1 MKNVLLILAAFVAT
15 AGSAQ
20 ELSVNILEVWQGTLG
35 NPDDVYVME
44 VTNIEPN
51 MKAWDEHGGDPADM
65 EYTMVASYSDY
76 LLHTWTEQGVYVVF
90 CMKDGEIFGENTYFV
105 ITEKYVDYVIS
116 KVPGVLIENTFFRTD
131 IEYICEDRPFLVCV
145 R

>member
-1 MKNVLLILAAFVAT
+1 MKNLLLILAAFVAT

-20 ELSVNILEVWQGTLG
+20 DLSVHIQEVWQGVLG
-35 NPDDVYVME
+35 IPDAVYVME

-51 MKAWDEHGGDPADM
+51 MKAWDAHGGDPAEM
-65 EYTMVASYSDY
+65 EYTMVASYSDH

-90 CMKDGEIFGENTYFV
+90 CMKDGEIFGGNTYFV

-116 KVPGVLIENTFFRTD
+116 KVPGILIENTFVRTD
-131 IEYICEDRPFLVCV
+131 IEYLCEDHPVLVCV

>member
-1 MKNVLLILAAFVAT
+1 MKNLLLILAAFVAT

-20 ELSVNILEVWQGTLG
+20 DLSVHIQEVWQGVLG
-35 NPDDVYVME
+35 IPDAVYVME

-51 MKAWDEHGGDPADM
+51 MKAWDAHGGDPAEM

-76 LLHTWTEQGVYVVF
+76 IMHTWTEQGVYVVF
-90 CMKDGEIFGENTYFV
+90 CMKDGEIFGGNTYFV

-116 KVPGVLIENTFFRTD
+116 KVPGILIENTFVRTD
-131 IEYICEDRPFLVCV
+131 IEYLCEDHPVLVCV

>member
-1 MKNVLLILAAFVAT
+1 MKNLLLIIAAFVAT
-15 AGSAQ
+15 AVSAQ
-20 ELSVNILEVWQGTLG
+20 DLSVNIQEVWEGMLG
-35 NPDDVYVME
+35 VPDAVYVME

-51 MKAWDEHGGDPADM
+51 MKAWDEHGGDPAEM
-65 EYTMVASYSDY
+65 EYTMVASYSDH

-90 CMKDGEIFGENTYFV
+90 GMKDGEIFGENTYFV

-116 KVPGVLIENTFFRTD
+116 KVPGVLIENTFVRTD
-131 IEYICEDRPFLVCV
+131 IEYLCEDHPFLVCV